1 MLHLVVGAAHSGK
14 SEYAENLISS
24 LSGGKVYVGTL
35 PRIPQYQSSIRAH
48 QARRPSSW
56 TVVELI
62 GDLPV
67 DMQLLRNAFSRGP
80 NILVDGLTFYLLQ
93 SLAAFDANFVAI
105 HPEVRDLID
114 RAAFGV
120 QTVIVTDPPVPKSLP
135 KHVPGTA
142 RWLLRYMHAMLARR
156 ASTITFIKDGRATSI
171 TRNDL
176 LRLDRL
182 RLDAKN
188 DPRLSELPLSKKG

>member
-14 SEYAENLISS
+14 SEYAENLISN

-35 PRIPQYQSSIRAH
+35 PRIPQYQNSIRAH

-56 TVVELI
+56 FLIELI
-62 GDLPV
+62 GDLSV
-67 DMQLLRNAFSRGP
+67 DIEILRSAVSQSP

-93 SLAAFDANFVAI
+93 SLAAFEENFLAFR
-105 HPEVRDLID
+105 PEVGALID

-120 QTVIVTDPPVPKSLP
+120 QTVIVTDPPVPKLLP
-135 KHVPGTA
+135 KHVPSTA
-142 RWLLRYMHAMLARR
+142 RWLLRYIHAMLARR
-156 ASTITFIKDGRATSI
+156 ASTITFIKDGEATSI
-171 TRNDL
+171 TRKDL

-182 RLDAKN
+182 RLDSRN
-188 DPRLSELPLSKKG
+188 DPRLSELPLPKKG